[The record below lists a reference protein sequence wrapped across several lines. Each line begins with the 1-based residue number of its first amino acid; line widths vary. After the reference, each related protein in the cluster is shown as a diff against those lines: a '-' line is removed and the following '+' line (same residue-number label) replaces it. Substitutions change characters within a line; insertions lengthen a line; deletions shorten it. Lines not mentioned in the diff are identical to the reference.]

1 MKKKPTGT
9 GHPTLPGLE
18 LPQEMAKQGVSVVHV
33 GEPKRGKPTQG
44 WAQTDLKAHD
54 QMWRLGLES
63 PTALPL
69 LHYMIAQMRRTA
81 TVYVASASTLA
92 GELGVSER
100 TIQSAV
106 KALKQY
112 DFVQILKSGN
122 TNVYVVNSEVA
133 WRGERGMRTALV
145 PAMIHLTEREQDSPI
160 ETLQEEAKRLIP
172 VPDMSMFHNATIDAE
187 VNEKPDAPV

>member
-1 MKKKPTGT
+1 MKKKPAEN
-9 GHPTLPGLE
+9 GHPSLPGLE
-18 LPQEMAKQGVSVVHV
+18 LPEELANQNLSVVHV
-33 GEPKRGKPTQG
+33 GEAKRGQPNQG

-54 QMWRLGLES
+54 QMWRLGLAS

-81 TVYVASASTLA
+81 TVYVASAATLA

-106 KALKQY
+106 KALKQF

-133 WRGERGMRTALV
+133 WRGQRGMRTALV

-187 VNEKPDAPV
+187 VNEEPKPQV